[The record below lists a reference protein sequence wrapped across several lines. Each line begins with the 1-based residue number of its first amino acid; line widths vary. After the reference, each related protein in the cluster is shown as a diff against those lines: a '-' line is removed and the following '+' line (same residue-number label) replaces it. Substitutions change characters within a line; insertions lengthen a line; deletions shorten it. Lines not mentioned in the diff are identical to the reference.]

1 MSAVNRNPN
10 EAGKLAKASPPLGRP
25 VSSRAPRPRRADV
38 RRRLLDA
45 ALQIFAEQGFSGASL
60 DEVASAAGLTK
71 GAIYSNFASKD
82 ELFFA
87 MMSDQVMTR
96 IETIRAVLGASAA
109 GTDSKQA
116 LVEIGRMLTEAFTEQ
131 REWELVLL
139 DFWRRA
145 VADDE
150 VRPQFLAHRRA
161 LRAAI
166 AESIE
171 QVLGRSPAVSGLSV
185 EEAVTVVLALFNGLA
200 IEKYVDPDLVK
211 DDLLGRVLAVLASLG

>member
-1 MSAVNRNPN
+1 
-10 EAGKLAKASPPLGRP
+10 
-25 VSSRAPRPRRADV
+25 
-38 RRRLLDA
+38 
-45 ALQIFAEQGFSGASL
+45 
-60 DEVASAAGLTK
+60 
-71 GAIYSNFASKD
+71 
-82 ELFFA
+82 

-109 GTDSKQA
+109 GTHSKQA
-116 LVEIGRMLTEAFTEQ
+116 LVDIGRLLTETFTEQ

-150 VRPQFLAHRRA
+150 VRPQFLAHRRV

-171 QVLGRSPAVSGLSV
+171 QVLGRSPAVGGLSV
-185 EEAVTVVLALFNGLA
+185 DEVVTVVLALFNGLA
-200 IEKYVDPDLVK
+200 IEQYVDPDLVQ
-211 DDLLGRVLAVLASLG
+211 DDLLGHKYLN